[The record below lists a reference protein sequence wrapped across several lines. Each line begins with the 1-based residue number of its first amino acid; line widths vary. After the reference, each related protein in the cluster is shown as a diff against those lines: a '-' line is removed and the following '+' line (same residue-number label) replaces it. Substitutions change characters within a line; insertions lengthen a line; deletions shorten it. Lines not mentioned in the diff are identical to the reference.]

1 MPEGINIKFPF
12 ENTTEGGVFA
22 MNKTTSDALRDDLLA
37 LLTLRRGQ
45 RPMQSRMY
53 SPIYDYIFEP
63 MDESIESELTDEIK
77 DKVGEFIPQV
87 EISKIIYNRKEN
99 ENLLEINIKFTIAE
113 LFGAEQNIVLNIPI
127 DVSDGDGTNQ

>member
-1 MPEGINIKFPF
+1 MKFPF
-12 ENTTEGGVFA
+12 ENTEEGGVFA

-63 MDESIESELTDEIK
+63 MDSTIESDLTSDIK
-77 DKVGEFIPQV
+77 DKVSEFIPQI
-87 EISKIIYNRKEN
+87 EIKKITYNRN
-99 ENLLEINIKFTIAE
+99 VQQNLLEITLKFEITE
-113 LFGAEQNIVLNIPI
+113 LFDAEQTITINIPI
-127 DVSDGDGTNQ
+127 DVADELKE